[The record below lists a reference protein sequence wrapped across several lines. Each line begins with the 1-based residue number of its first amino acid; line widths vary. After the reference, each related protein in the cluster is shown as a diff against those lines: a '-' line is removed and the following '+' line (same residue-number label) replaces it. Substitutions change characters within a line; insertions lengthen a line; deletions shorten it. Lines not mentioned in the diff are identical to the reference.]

1 MRVQSSGNAVGA
13 AVLIAN
19 LAAGLTVMAPTRA
32 SAQAHCEPGADT
44 SAAALAARFAPV
56 LRFAPSEPY
65 FPTVPFFAAFDGKD
79 NDQNGRTDF
88 QDPGEIVQLNPGDTT
103 YTSWVRLDSLY
114 VAAKREA
121 SPIDLL
127 VGPPVPP
134 VPAVFYRVINLSED
148 EQATLRRFLKK
159 DILVWEKTR
168 RTYVGTL
175 DILNQPFKVVQYY
188 FYYVRDVGLVGHPQD
203 IEFTFVFVPT
213 DPVLACQARMVVG
226 AGHTKWVP
234 NNTLVLTNNTV
245 LGVEDLARFDSL
257 TSIITELGGHSSAPD
272 VPPYGK
278 FMQGVDVNIQPTK
291 AWGTRDVQA
300 LAQMGYGGVYQPTM
314 TLSRDTVFH
323 PVYYWPR
330 GASYAYGVDYT
341 LQPAPLWARLY
352 AVLDTVAAGVPAGQW
367 PAVIGEVRTLLDSI
381 ATLMGRAPFAGVEA
395 LDSTTVL
402 RMAAWTRPMMSPA
415 GMEGGVVEPHRGQ
428 PWLHSIYLGS
438 PDAIFK
444 THLYPPSMLSVEKP
458 VDVLRLITW
467 GITEWPGN
475 SHQFQVG
482 LVVPWPYL
490 PFEPRGFM
498 TLEAGLI
505 ASNDFSGR
513 EFALNYS
520 YYSAYFQ
527 RVSWYTTFA
536 WIPDADITGSHFTVT
551 VGPSLLLVMKPSK
564 SLAAPFNVLRF
575 STGPRFRLS
584 GGSTSAGVDWEFK
597 FSFRQ

>member
-1 MRVQSSGNAVGA
+1 MPSQSGCGRAIVRVLGGA
-13 AVLIAN
+13 LALGLIP
-19 LAAGLTVMAPTRA
+19 LLPTRA
-32 SAQAHCEPGADT
+32 LAQDHCGPGADT
-44 SAAALAARFAPV
+44 SAAALAARYAPV

-79 NDQNGRTDF
+79 NDGNGRTDF
-88 QDPGEIVQLNPGDTT
+88 QDPGEIVQYNPGDTT

-114 VAAKREA
+114 VAERKKA
-121 SPIDLL
+121 SPPELAD
-127 VGPPVPP
+127 GPPVPP
-134 VPAVFYRVINLSED
+134 VPAVFYRVTTLTT
-148 EQATLRRFLKK
+148 EQQDALRRFLKK
-159 DILVWEKTR
+159 DILVWDKTR
-168 RTYVGTL
+168 KTYLGSL
-175 DILNQPFKVVQYY
+175 GILNHPFKVIEYY

-203 IEFTFVFVPT
+203 IEFTFVFVPA
-213 DPVLACQARMVVG
+213 DPAMACQARMVVG

-234 NNTLVLTNNTV
+234 NNTLVITNNTV
-245 LGVEDLARFDSL
+245 LGSEDLARYDTL
-257 TSIITELGGHSSAPD
+257 TSVITELGGHASAPD
-272 VPPYGK
+272 VPPFGK
-278 FMQGVDVNIQPTK
+278 FMLGVDVNIQPTK

-300 LAQMGYGGVYQPTM
+300 LAQMGYGGAYEPTM
-314 TLSRDTVFH
+314 TLSRDTMFH

-330 GASYAYGVDYT
+330 GATYPYGVDYA
-341 LQPAPLWARLY
+341 LQPAPLWGRLY

-367 PAVIGEVRTLLDSI
+367 PRIIGEVRGLLDSVA
-381 ATLMGRAPFAGVEA
+381 ATMGRPPFAGVEA
-395 LDSTTVL
+395 LDSATVL
-402 RMAAWTRPMMSPA
+402 RMAAWTKPMISPA

-428 PWLHSIYLGS
+428 PWRHSIYLGS
-438 PDAIFK
+438 PDLIFK
-444 THLYPPSMLSVEKP
+444 SHLYPPSMRSVEQPK
-458 VDVLRLITW
+458 DVLRLVTW

-498 TLEAGLI
+498 TLEAGLV

-536 WIPDADITGSHFTVT
+536 WIPDDAITGSHFTVT
-551 VGPSLLLVMKPSK
+551 VGPSLLLAMKSNK
-564 SLAAPFNVLRF
+564 SLLGPVNAFRL

-584 GGSTSAGVDWEFK
+584 GGDSSSGVDWEFR